1 MRGPSRIA
9 ALASIFAVLMSAHSS
24 LAQNSSAPDSKS
36 SDRGPQAFL
45 APHFIF
51 TPHPRLASAR
61 DIHASIS
68 FEARSHWRAP
78 LSGLEGTLRRFAFLR
93 FDFGVAK
100 NVTLQIRGAV
110 QQQLTI
116 DATRSQPKEGYPSS
130 GTTRDAGD
138 FTVATMIRLY
148 SDKAQKTALGFHIET
163 KLPNT
168 TQSKGIGPNTTDI
181 HLSVLASRQIGPAFF
196 FGDLGIGILTAPRAL
211 DEQNDVMR
219 YGVGVSFQA
228 TRRVQLAAEI
238 NGYLN
243 TRNLIPLGTE
253 TRGLARAGAAFSF
266 GKFALEAAWLH
277 GLTKNEGDWGGSV
290 GVARRV
296 SF

>member
-1 MRGPSRIA
+1 MIEKSFVKNFFMRRIA
-9 ALASIFAVLMSAHSS
+9 RALGVVSLFSASFAAPPL
-24 LAQNSSAPDSKS
+24 LAQDDSAPVV
-36 SDRGPQAFL
+36 PQ
-45 APHFIF
+45 FIF
-51 TPHPRLASAR
+51 TPHPWLTSLQNV
-61 DIHASIS
+61 HTSIS
-68 FEARSHWRAP
+68 FETRSHWQAP
-78 LSGLEGTLRRFAFLR
+78 LSGLEGALRRYAFLR

-100 NVTLQIRGAV
+100 NVTLQIRGAL

-116 DATRSQPKEGYPSS
+116 DAARSHPKEGYPSS

-138 FTVATMIRLY
+138 FTVATMMRLY

-181 HLSVLASRQIGPAFF
+181 HLSVLASRRFGDCLL

-211 DEQNDVMR
+211 DEQNDVLR
-219 YGVGVSFQA
+219 YGLGASMRL
-228 TRRVQLAAEI
+228 TRAAQLAAEI

-266 GKFALEAAWLH
+266 GKFAWEAALLH
-277 GLTKNEGDWGGSV
+277 GLTKNEGDWGGSM
-290 GVARRV
+290 GVARRF